1 MAPMRDGL
9 DGENGLIG
17 WQKQQARPS
26 AHHYPFNFVTSAFG
40 HESHFKARSPASH
53 FGFSPCLRVAR
64 TRHLKRAYFSQVAST
79 ALKCFQPVWHAVLGP

>member
-26 AHHYPFNFVTSAFG
+26 AHHYLTTSSLLLSAT
-40 HESHFKARSPASH
+40 KATSKP
-53 FGFSPCLRVAR
+53 AR
-64 TRHLKRAYFSQVAST
+64 TASNFGDLSFEIS
-79 ALKCFQPVWHAVLGP
+79 APHGLIKDEHVHAAG

>member
-26 AHHYPFNFVTSAFG
+26 AHHYPSFSSFQLSAT
-40 HESHFKARSPASH
+40 KAISKPACS
-53 FGFSPCLRVAR
+53 
-64 TRHLKRAYFSQVAST
+64 AST
-79 ALKCFQPVWHAVLGP
+79 LQRRKVDPGFKTKI

>member
-26 AHHYPFNFVTSAFG
+26 AHHYPIAIVLSAFG
-40 HESHFKARSPASH
+40 HESHFKARSPCEQFRRPLFEISA
-53 FGFSPCLRVAR
+53 P
-64 TRHLKRAYFSQVAST
+64 TD
-79 ALKCFQPVWHAVLGP
+79 